1 MSTKSTILVYG
12 AGGTQGG
19 AVARKLLSEG
29 HTVRTIVRDVEKVAN
44 LKKQGIQAFIGDLSD
59 PKSLVRAHEGVE
71 RVFLLL
77 PVDYNIERT
86 RSYVKHT
93 VDAAKAAKIELLVI
107 SNSLYVPEENTDTV
121 AIELK
126 RELNNYVKES
136 GLPAIILQPTL
147 YLENFFVPGV
157 LANQTLAYPVPA
169 EKAIAWI
176 SIDDAAEY
184 ATFALNHPELAGQT
198 FNIVGPESLTG
209 NQLAE
214 RFTLALQQ
222 NFRFFSLSVEAFQ
235 GALTPVLGGE
245 NAAGLAG
252 LYSWI
257 GVNSAAL
264 PTPEQVDSQ
273 LRTAVP
279 GTTVEAWIVQN
290 KANGLFDTI

>member
-1 MSTKSTILVYG
+1 MSTNKTILVYG

-19 AVARKLLSEG
+19 AVAHKLLLEG
-29 HTVRTIVRDVEKVAN
+29 HTVRTIVRDAAKAASLNEH
-44 LKKQGIQAFIGDLSD
+44 GIQAYVGDLSD
-59 PKSLVRAHEGVE
+59 PESLARAHEGVD

-77 PVDYNIERT
+77 PVDYNIERV
-86 RSYVKHT
+86 RSFIKHS
-93 VDAAKAAKIELLVI
+93 VDAAKNANVELLVI
-107 SNSLYVPEENTDTV
+107 NNSIFVPEESTDTV

-126 RELNNYVKES
+126 RELNQYVKES

-147 YLENFFVPGV
+147 YLENFFIPGV

-184 ATFALNHPELAGQT
+184 GVFALNHPELAGQT
-198 FNIVGPESLTG
+198 FNIVGPELLTG

-214 RFTLALQQ
+214 RFTFVLQQ
-222 NFRFFSLSVEAFQ
+222 DFQFYSLPVDAFQ
-235 GALTPVLGGE
+235 GALTPVLGSE

-257 GVNSAAL
+257 NGNIDTM
-264 PTPEQVDSQ
+264 PTPELVNSQ
-273 LRTAVP
+273 LRAAVP
-279 GTTVEAWIVQN
+279 GTTFEAWIIKN
-290 KANGLFDTI
+290 KGNFSS